1 MLVLGI
7 ETSCDETAAAVVEDG
22 VKIRSN
28 VVSSQIDIHARYGG
42 VVPELASRAHMALIV
57 PIVREALEQADC
69 PLERLDGIAVTRGP
83 GLIGSLLVGL
93 CMAKSLAFTRQLPLV
108 GINHI
113 EAHLYAAFIDH
124 SPIRFPFLGLVVS
137 GGHTALYLFH
147 DIGKGELL
155 GKTRDDAAGEAF
167 DKVGKLLGLP
177 YPGGVQI
184 DKLSEDGDPGAIEFP
199 RAFLDKGSLDFS
211 FSGMKTSVLHYLKRL
226 DRPLQKQEHKHV
238 VASFQEAVVD
248 VLVKKLEM
256 AAEKTECHRVVV
268 AGGVSANRRLRQRL
282 RDSFGNHAVD
292 LILPPPHLSTDNA
305 VMIAGLA
312 FHYFQQGL
320 TSPLHLDAEAGLQ
333 I

>member
-1 MLVLGI
+1 
-7 ETSCDETAAAVVEDG
+7 
-22 VKIRSN
+22 
-28 VVSSQIDIHARYGG
+28 
-42 VVPELASRAHMALIV
+42 
-57 PIVREALEQADC
+57 
-69 PLERLDGIAVTRGP
+69 
-83 GLIGSLLVGL
+83 
-93 CMAKSLAFTRQLPLV
+93 MAKSLAFTRRLPLV

-147 DIGKGELL
+147 DIGQGELL

-167 DKVGKLLGLP
+167 DKVGKLLHLP

-184 DKLSEDGDPGAIEFP
+184 DKLSEEGDPGAIEFP

-211 FSGMKTSVLHYLKRL
+211 FSGMKTSVLHYLKGL
-226 DRPLQKQEHKHV
+226 GRPLQEQEHKHV

-256 AAEKTECHRVVV
+256 AAEKTECRRIVV

-282 RDSFGNHAVD
+282 RDSFGNEAVD

-320 TSPLHLDAEAGLQ
+320 ISSLHLDAEADLQ